1 LFVTALA
8 FVALAPAANATF
20 PGANGKIA
28 FSGPLG
34 YWNNPSEDSQIETIN
49 GDGSARSV
57 LIPAGHQPSW
67 SPDGIKIAYASPSA
81 VERGLWIADADGSN
95 AHSIINPTGNNTDFL
110 SPTWS
115 PDQTKLAY
123 TVVHPCNE
131 ITCVRNQLWLVNADG
146 TGATQVTGGGLTEP
160 YAVKWSPDGS
170 WLLVK
175 DLSYPTGSVSDPN
188 QGIWLV
194 RPDGSDS
201 RHVCT
206 CTTNAFAWS
215 PDASRILVNTQTMKL
230 DNSDQRSLGFATD
243 FVPGDG
249 AFSPDGSKIVLSGCI
264 NTSSGCAPRDLWV
277 TNADGTGHV
286 DITNTPN
293 VDESLVDWQ
302 PIPATYVRPRGA
314 SPLLASLVPAYGQCT
329 NGNRTHGAPLAFPSC
344 APPIQ
349 RSGWLTVGT
358 PDSNFEPANSVSSVR
373 YTVQAGNPATTADV
387 KIAASMSDIRN
398 KSDLSDYAGELQV
411 VSVLRISDRD
421 NTPNPGGPG
430 PATVV
435 DTPLSVT
442 VPCTPTPAAPHDG
455 SLCAV
460 STSANAIASGTVKEG
475 KRAIWGMDQ
484 VLAYD
489 GGQDGL
495 AATHDG
501 ETVFLDQG
509 LFVP

>member
-1 LFVTALA
+1 L
-8 FVALAPAANATF
+8 ALAPSANAAF

-34 YWNNPSEDSQIETIN
+34 YWNDPFEDSQIETIN

-67 SPDGIKIAYASPSA
+67 SPDGTKVAYASPSS

-146 TGATQVTGGGLTEP
+146 TGPTQITGGGLTEP

-175 DLSYPTGSVSDPN
+175 DLPYPTGSVSDPN

-230 DNSDQRSLGFATD
+230 DNSDQRSLGFPTD
-243 FVPGDG
+243 FVPTDG
-249 AFSPDGSKIVLSGCI
+249 AFSPDGTKLVISGCT
-264 NTSSGCAPRDLWV
+264 NTPSGCAPRDLWI
-277 TNADGTGHV
+277 TNTDGTGHV
-286 DITNTPN
+286 NITNTAN
-293 VDESLVDWQ
+293 VDEALVDWQ
-302 PIPATYVRPRGA
+302 PIPYAGYPRPKGATPMQVF
-314 SPLLASLVPAYGQCT
+314 LVPAYKPCT
-329 NGNRTHGAPLAFPSC
+329 AANRTHGSPLSFPSC
-344 APPIQ
+344 APPQ
-349 RSGWLTVGT
+349 QTSDYLTVGT
-358 PDSNFEPANSVSSVR
+358 PDANGQGAKSVAEVIYKVKASPA
-373 YTVQAGNPATTADV
+373 ADV
-387 KIAASMSDIRN
+387 LITTLITDVRN
-398 KSDLSDYAGELQV
+398 KSDLTDYSGEVQV
-411 VSVLRISDRD
+411 NGTLRITDRF
-421 NTPNPGGPG
+421 NGPG
-430 PATVV
+430 TNEAATVV
-435 DTPLSVT
+435 DIPLIPDT
-442 VPCTPTPAAPHDG
+442 VPCVPTTDTTVG
-455 SLCAV
+455 STCSSA
-460 STSANAIASGTVKEG
+460 TSANAIVPGSVGAG
-475 KRAIWGMDQ
+475 KRAVWQVDQ
-484 VLAYD
+484 IEVWD
-489 GGQDGL
+489 GGADG
-495 AATHDG
+495 
-501 ETVFLDQG
+501 TVSTADNTIFLKQG
-509 LFVP
+509 IFVP